1 MLTRDEAIVLLK
13 KYLRDGDNVK
23 YALAVEAV
31 MKEIAKILNTDEE
44 LWGLTGLLHN
54 LDYEY
59 TAREPEKRGSL
70 TAQLLDGLIPENSIN
85 AIKANNYMHTD
96 YIPTTTLDKI
106 LIAADAISG
115 IILITGS
122 STTSKKLTD
131 VDLETLIEKFNDT
144 SFATRYN
151 RSRVGLCS
159 DAGIDLKHFLD
170 LSLHSLQNISDQLGL

>member
-1 MLTRDEAIVLLK
+1 MLTRDEAIILLK
-13 KYLRDGDNVK
+13 KYLRDEDNVK
-23 YALAVEAV
+23 YSLAVEAI
-31 MKEIAKILNTDEE
+31 MKEIARILNMDEE

-70 TAQLLDGLIPENSIN
+70 TEQLLDGLIPEDGIN

-106 LIAADAISG
+106 LIASDAISG
-115 IILITGS
+115 IILVTGRS
-122 STTSKKLTD
+122 MSSKKLTD
-131 VDLETLIEKFNDT
+131 VDLEMLIEKFNDT

-151 RSRVGLCS
+151 RSRVGLCN
-159 DAGIDLKHFLD
+159 DVGIDLKHFLN
-170 LSLHSLQNISDQLGL
+170 LSLNCLQNISDQLGL